1 MTTAEAIAKFSYLQD
16 ERGSPN
22 FEDDEVLILLNM
34 ASLERLKRLVP
45 DDQGGA
51 VNLEMDANTL
61 MNVRPL
67 IYNVSTSMNSSGVIT
82 FAAINAALQTAS
94 GDAACTAHRLLGV
107 TFTASSVDYPAK
119 YTAHNRWATYKRNV
133 FKTSDTNV
141 RYKVD
146 ATNLTF
152 YPISTTATIGI
163 TCLKTPKVMAA
174 DNSPDWDDSN
184 MNTVIEIALQLAGQ
198 ASRDHELLATIQQS
212 NISK

>member
-1 MTTAEAIAKFSYLQD
+1 MTTAQAIEKFSYLQD

-22 FEDDEVLILLNM
+22 FEDDEVIVLLNM
-34 ASLERLKRLVP
+34 AQLERLKRLIP
-45 DDQGGA
+45 DDQGGI

-67 IYNVSTSMNSSGVIT
+67 IYNVSTTMSAAGVIT
-82 FAAINAALQTAS
+82 FSAVNTALQTAS
-94 GDAACTAHRLLGV
+94 SDNDATIHRILGV

-119 YTAHNRWATYKRNV
+119 YTAHNRWGSYKRNV
-133 FKTSDTNV
+133 FKTSETNV

-174 DNSPDWDDSN
+174 GVTPDWDDSN
-184 MNTVIEIALQLAGQ
+184 MNTVIEIALQLGAQ
-198 ASRDHELLATIQQS
+198 AQRDHELLATIQQS
-212 NISK
+212 NVSK